1 MLQYPSKN
9 ILVYN
14 KHTSCYYLAHGLIG
28 TLPVI
33 NPPTDE
39 TVEGNCTQGDI
50 RISDDSFT
58 SGQHQETGRE
68 FAQGRVEICINN
80 AWGTICRDS
89 YFDSVDAGV
98 LCQQLGGYSREP
110 VEVYSN
116 SSGSGPIFLDRL
128 GCSSD
133 DLTLLDCQL
142 SSPLGIADRS
152 CDHSND
158 VSVQCFGILILL
170 NIILY
175 LQNQVDT

>member
-1 MLQYPSKN
+1 MR
-9 ILVYN
+9 LVGDEVTLTN
-14 KHTSCYYLAHGLIG
+14 TETQLIAMG
-28 TLPVI
+28 M
-33 NPPTDE
+33 
-39 TVEGNCTQGDI
+39 
-50 RISDDSFT
+50 
-58 SGQHQETGRE
+58 
-68 FAQGRVEICINN
+68 VEICINN

-98 LCQQLGGYSREP
+98 ICQQLGGYSREP

-142 SSPLGIADRS
+142 SSPLGIVDRS

-158 VSVQCFGILILL
+158 VGLKCYGKV
-170 NIILY
+170 
-175 LQNQVDT
+175 